1 VKSASSFALYGS
13 IDVTKEIVTTKKDL
27 GNVVITMAHFLR
39 ALEEVTPAF
48 GVSEDA
54 LTNLIRGRMYE
65 HGTEYKR
72 MMSTAQTLIE
82 QVRSSDSTPLL
93 SVLLQGPP
101 GCGKTAIAAHL
112 GLESK
117 FPFVK
122 LISPEGF
129 LGVSE
134 IGKSVEIAKIFED
147 SYKSPLSLI
156 VMDDIERL
164 LEYVPIGPRFS
175 NHVLQTLLVVT
186 KRLPPTQGRKL
197 MILAT
202 TSAPEILKDMQL
214 KSCFNA
220 ILQVPELTKQEQVTK
235 VLTDL
240 SSEFKIENAGAIAR
254 VCPVPIGIKQFLM
267 VTEMARQGSGSMTP
281 EKFKECIRDS
291 GLTRSSS
298 SSTSH
303 TFSDED

>member
-1 VKSASSFALYGS
+1 VVKSASSFALYGS
-13 IDVTKEIVTTKKDL
+13 IDVTKEVVTTKKEL
-27 GNVVITMAHFLR
+27 GNIVITQADFLR

-65 HGTEYKR
+65 YSTDYKR
-72 MMSTAQTLIE
+72 LMSTAKTLID
-82 QVRSSDSTPLL
+82 QVRNSDSTPLL
-93 SVLLQGPP
+93 SVLLHGPP

-112 GLESK
+112 ALESK

-134 IGKSVEIAKIFED
+134 LGKSLEIAKTFED

-156 VMDDIERL
+156 VIDDIERL

-186 KRLPPTQGRKL
+186 KRLPSTQGRKL

-220 ILQVPELTKQEQVTK
+220 ILQVPELTKPEQVSK
-235 VLTDL
+235 VLTDM
-240 SSEFKIENAGAIAR
+240 SSEVKVENADSVAR
-254 VCPVPIGIKQFLM
+254 ACPLPIGIKPLLI
-267 VTEMARQGSGSMTP
+267 VAETARQASGTITT
-281 EKFKECIRDS
+281 ERFKECIRDA

-298 SSTSH
+298 TSSRTLL
-303 TFSDED
+303 DED